1 MKPQLCFV
9 AAALGMYFFAVN
21 TTAHAQQVKAETG
34 GVAIGRDVIQST
46 VVIGARLR
54 YSEAAKHFAK
64 AAGVFAPN
72 GAYEDKRISYL
83 LIRCRVLAVKIAN
96 ELRNK
101 RPV

>member
-46 VVIGARLR
+46 VVIG
-54 YSEAAKHFAK
+54 
-64 AAGVFAPN
+64 
-72 GAYEDKRISYL
+72 
-83 LIRCRVLAVKIAN
+83 IAQEKVD
-96 ELRNK
+96 ELVRDAK
-101 RPV
+101 RPLEELTSQQLDNIV